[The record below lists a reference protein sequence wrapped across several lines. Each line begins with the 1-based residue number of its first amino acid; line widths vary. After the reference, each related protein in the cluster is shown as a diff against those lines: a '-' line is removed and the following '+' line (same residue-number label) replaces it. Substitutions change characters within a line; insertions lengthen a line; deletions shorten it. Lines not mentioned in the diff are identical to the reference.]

1 MQNPRDVANEA
12 IRCIKEGNLDKLL
25 PIFSAVNRERMG
37 ALTDKVRQRMAKFM
51 EKSKRQ
57 IGDVT
62 KVGELRDGSAR
73 LGPGGVYAF
82 IRKEGEEVF
91 VVSLKKEGMDYT
103 FDDIN
108 SPAAIDYDSLKILK
122 L

>member
-12 IRCIKEGNLDKLL
+12 IRCIKEGSLDKLV
-25 PIFSAVNRERMG
+25 PIFSAVNRERLG
-37 ALTDKVRQRMAKFM
+37 ALNDKIRQRMAKFM

-82 IRKEGEEVF
+82 IRKEGDEVF
-91 VVSLKKEGMDYT
+91 VVSLKKEGKDYT

-108 SPAAIDYDSLKILK
+108 SPAAADYDKLSILK

>member
-12 IRCIKEGNLDKLL
+12 IRCIKAGSLEQLL
-25 PIFSAVNRERMG
+25 PIFSKVNRERLG

-57 IGDVT
+57 IGDVSQ
-62 KVGELRDGSAR
+62 VSELRDGSVR
-73 LGPGGVYAF
+73 LGPGGVYAL
-82 IRKEGEEVF
+82 IRREGDEMF
-91 VVSLKKEGMDYT
+91 VVSLKKEGDDYT

-108 SPAAIDYDSLKILK
+108 SPSVADYESLKIVNL
-122 L
+122 

>member
-1 MQNPRDVANEA
+1 MQNPRDVANMA
-12 IRCIKEGNLDKLL
+12 IGCIKEGSLDKLL
-25 PIFSAVNRERMG
+25 PIFSAVNRQRLG

-51 EKSKRQ
+51 EKSMRQ
-57 IGDVT
+57 VGEVT
-62 KVGELRDGSAR
+62 QVGELRDGSAR

-82 IRKEGEEVF
+82 IRKEGDEVF
-91 VVSLKKEGMDYT
+91 VVSLKKEGSDYT

-108 SPAAIDYDSLKILK
+108 SPSVADYDALKVLK

>member
-12 IRCIKEGNLDKLL
+12 IRCIKEGSLDKLL
-25 PIFSAVNRERMG
+25 PIFSAVNRERLG
-37 ALTDKVRQRMAKFM
+37 ALTDKIRQRMAKFM

-62 KVGELRDGSAR
+62 KIGEIRDGSSR
-73 LGPGGVYAF
+73 LGPGGVVAF
-82 IRKEGEEVF
+82 IRKEGDEVF
-91 VVSLKKEGMDYT
+91 VVSLKKEGKDYT

-108 SPAAIDYDSLKILK
+108 SPSSADYDALTLLKF
-122 L
+122 